1 MNATLELLEAEA
13 LKLSAADRSRLL
25 ERLMESL
32 DDDSETEAA
41 WDAVAD
47 SREAQVGSN
56 SPGAIPMEQVFALLE
71 SRFPG

>member
-13 LKLSAADRSRLL
+13 LKLSAADRSHLL

-32 DDDSETEAA
+32 DEDGEIEAA

-47 SREAQVGSN
+47 IREDQVGSN
-56 SPGAIPMEQVFALLE
+56 SPDAVPMEQVFALLE

>member
-13 LKLSAADRSRLL
+13 LKLSAADRSHLL

-32 DDDSETEAA
+32 DEDGETEAA

-47 SREAQVGSN
+47 IREDQVGSN
-56 SPGAIPMEQVFALLE
+56 SPDAVPMEQVFALLE